1 MIEVG
6 SQRAYDVQEVAK
18 LLNLTAQTVRSYI
31 KSGKFKAQK
40 VGQRYFIT
48 EQCLQ
53 DFLRG
58 DNRDNGRF
66 EEKL

>member
-6 SQRAYDVQEVAK
+6 SQRAYDVQEVAQ

-31 KSGKFKAQK
+31 KNGKFKAQK

-53 DFLRG
+53 DFLKG
-58 DNRDNGRF
+58 DSRSHEAGTN
-66 EEKL
+66 L